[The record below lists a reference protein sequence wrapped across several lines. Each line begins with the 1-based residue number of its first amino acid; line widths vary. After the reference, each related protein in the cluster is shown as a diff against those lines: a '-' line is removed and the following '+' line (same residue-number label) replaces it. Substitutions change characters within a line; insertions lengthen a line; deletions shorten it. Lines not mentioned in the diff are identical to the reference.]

1 MIDVK
6 KYRFK
11 TEEEFEKQYG
21 KNWRSKTYDIGD
33 DGYWINNM
41 DCWFGEPLSS
51 FDVENVGDYISD
63 NACVCQ
69 INDYYICGYM
79 LTPITAT
86 EVKPKPKK
94 SKVTVWED
102 ITHQKGIDICCAV
115 SGRYT
120 EVVISFEGKV
130 FKGKARRRSEDPS
143 TPSVGFI
150 VALSRAVEKAK
161 KVLGKLPMTYNVF
174 TGETKYE

>member
-1 MIDVK
+1 MIDVS

-11 TEEEFEKQYG
+11 TEEEFKKEYG
-21 KNWRSKTYDIGD
+21 KSWRDQTLNSKLFWCSWIQDM
-33 DGYWINNM
+33 DGF
-41 DCWFGEPLSS
+41 FGRPLSD
-51 FDVENVGDYISD
+51 FDVENLNGESEYI
-63 NACVCQ
+63 CT